1 VAGSIKQFVNGNK
14 APKNGP
20 SDCPWST
27 NNCGPNDEIFSFHP
41 VGANA
46 LLCDGSVRFLTE
58 SINGAV
64 LRFLVTR
71 DEGIQPGD
79 F

>member
-1 VAGSIKQFVNGNK
+1 M
-14 APKNGP
+14 
-20 SDCPWST
+20 
-27 NNCGPNDEIFSFHP
+27 FSFHP
-41 VGANA
+41 SGANV
-46 LLCDGSVRFLTE
+46 LLCDGSVRFLSE

>member
-1 VAGSIKQFVNGNK
+1 MAFISFQRRE
-14 APKNGP
+14 ARP
-20 SDCPWST
+20 DCPWNT

-41 VGANA
+41 SGANV
-46 LLCDGSVRFLTE
+46 LLCDGSVRYVSE
-58 SINGAV
+58 SISGSV

-79 F
+79 Y